1 MTREEKAV
9 IVEKLTEKF
18 KQNPF
23 FYITDASGMSVKDV
37 TSFRRMC
44 FEKGID
50 YQVVKNTLIRKALEN
65 IEGDYAPLNEKVL
78 TGFSGILFSDESGK
92 APALL
97 LKEYHKKSGK
107 KKPSLKGASVE
118 TSLFI
123 GEENLNTLITL
134 KSKFELVGE
143 IVGLLQSPAKNVV
156 SALQSGGSKLAG
168 IIKTLQEKGAVAEQ

>member
-9 IVEKLTEKF
+9 IIQKLTEKF
-18 KQNPF
+18 QQRPF

-44 FEKGID
+44 FEKGMD

-65 IEGDYAPLNEKVL
+65 VEGDYTPLNEKVL
-78 TGFSGILFSDESGK
+78 TGFSGILFCDESGK

-107 KKPSLKGASVE
+107 TKPLFKGASVE

-123 GEENLNTLITL
+123 GEESFKTLTTL

-143 IVGLLQSPAKNVV
+143 VVGLLQSPAKNVI
-156 SALQSGGSKLAG
+156 SALQSGGNKLAG

>member
-9 IVEKLTEKF
+9 IIEKLTEKF

-23 FYITDASGMSVKDV
+23 FYITDASGMTVKDI

-44 FEKGID
+44 FEKGMD
-50 YQVVKNTLIRKALEN
+50 YQVVKNTLIQKALQN
-65 IEGDYAPLNEKVL
+65 IEGDYTPFDDQVL

-97 LKEYHKKSGK
+97 IKEYRKKSGK
-107 KKPSLKGASVE
+107 PKPLLKGASVE

-123 GEENLNTLITL
+123 GEESLNTLTTL
-134 KSKFELVGE
+134 KSRLELVGE

-156 SALQSGGSKLAG
+156 SALQSGGNKLAG
-168 IIKTLQEKGAVAEQ
+168 IVKALQEKGAAAE